1 MPDSFIAQF
10 VQYYAVG
17 LHRLASRMHKYSK
30 AIENYISYRQQTIPS
45 YDQRAFIKEIFFC
58 YERVNNV

>member
-17 LHRLASRMHKYSK
+17 LHRLASRMFKYRK
-30 AIENYISYRQQTIPS
+30 AVDGYIAYRQATIPS
-45 YDQRAFIKEIFFC
+45 YDQSAFIKEIFFC
-58 YERVNNV
+58 YERNNRC